1 MKNRCYA
8 LLVEI
13 RSYGGDRRA
22 RSDDRESFDEN
33 LLCGMRLQKLRFVMI
48 WPISS
53 LATLATAI
61 SGSSTT
67 RRRNAGVL
75 QIRNSL
81 NMTRNGEWFHP
92 RRRKTRAPTLY
103 KAIIE
108 LAYIWWQK
116 WNFNRCCNAYCNP
129 IFFSLEEAGELC
141 QYVLWGAISNSN
153 INSNYQN
160 FTNTKYCSIKMCN
173 YQSIIHLWLKRFFL
187 ITKRIQ
193 NWTQ

>member
-1 MKNRCYA
+1 MISSCEHSLENYASSVETHSPSIYVRSTRQTFGPHQKCSLDRNTPNLFMKNRCYA

-92 RRRKTRAPTLY
+92 RWRKIRAPTLC
-103 KAIIE
+103 KAIFE
-108 LAYIWWQK
+108 LA
-116 WNFNRCCNAYCNP
+116 
-129 IFFSLEEAGELC
+129 
-141 QYVLWGAISNSN
+141 
-153 INSNYQN
+153 
-160 FTNTKYCSIKMCN
+160 
-173 YQSIIHLWLKRFFL
+173 
-187 ITKRIQ
+187 
-193 NWTQ
+193 